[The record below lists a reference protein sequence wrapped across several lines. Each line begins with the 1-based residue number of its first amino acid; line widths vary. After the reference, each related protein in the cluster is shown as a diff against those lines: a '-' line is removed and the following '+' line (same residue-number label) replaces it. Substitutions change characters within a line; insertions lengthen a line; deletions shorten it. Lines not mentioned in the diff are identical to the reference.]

1 MKRLSCIVALAFAAA
16 MAAAVPMTAS
26 WIEGKVEVRVGSA
39 WKPISMGDALDSAS
53 IVRLSSNSLAE
64 FSSGSRKVALSSEG
78 TYNLETLLAAGPGQ
92 AGKTSTVVNKLSRV
106 VDSKTPRSTVVAGVR
121 GDFEGTPEK
130 TIWAVDE
137 DDPESLAE
145 EGRALIDGERYADAA
160 DRFRRAAEEAI
171 GQKRDEYRYA
181 QAWSLAAANDLLGA
195 IKVLRPM
202 EASGFYAVPRAI
214 LLARLNL
221 DTGAPREA
229 AAVLDTVAS
238 NPALSGEDAAMVK
251 ELREEARLALR

>member
-1 MKRLSCIVALAFAAA
+1 MKHVSCIIALAFVAA

-26 WIEGKVEVRVGSA
+26 WIEGKVELRVGSA
-39 WKPISMGDALDSAS
+39 WKEVYEGDTLDSAS
-53 IVRLSSNSLAE
+53 VVRLGPNSLAE
-64 FSSGSRKVALSSEG
+64 FSSGARKVALSSEG
-78 TYNLETLLAAGPGQ
+78 TYNLDNLLNSSNAQ
-92 AGKTSTVVNKLSRV
+92 AHKTSTVVNKLSRV

-121 GDFEGTPEK
+121 GDFEGAPEK

-137 DDPESLAE
+137 DDPETLAE
-145 EGRALIDGERYADAA
+145 EGRILIDAERYADAA
-160 DRFRRAAEEAI
+160 ERFSRAADEAI

-202 EASGFYAVPRAI
+202 EASGYYAVPRAI

-221 DTGAPREA
+221 DTGAPKEA
-229 AAVLDTVAS
+229 AAVLDTVAA

-251 ELREEARLALR
+251 ELREEARLAMR